1 MQQFN
6 NKSEFANLPVKM
18 TELYKVEDVTLHVL
32 NVKC

>member
-18 TELYKVEDVTLHVL
+18 TKLYKVEDVTLHVL